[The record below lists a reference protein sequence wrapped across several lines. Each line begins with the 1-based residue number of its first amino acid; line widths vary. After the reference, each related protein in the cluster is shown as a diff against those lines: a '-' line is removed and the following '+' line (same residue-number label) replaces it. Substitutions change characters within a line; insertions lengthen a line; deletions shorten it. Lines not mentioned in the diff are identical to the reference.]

1 MKSKPA
7 RIAAA
12 WSAAFAL
19 LACIVSTA
27 NTPAAE
33 ARTAGAQASV
43 IGGQEAT
50 QGSYPFMA
58 FIVYFENE
66 KAVLACTGTV
76 IAPRVILT
84 AAHCLFN
91 PESKALLDPSG
102 YRVVTG
108 VVNWTE
114 PQRQVSGV
122 TRLIPYPKFVPGEVS
137 KFGDAALLALAT
149 PTTASPIPIATH
161 ANPRYLRLG
170 AHARVAGWGMT
181 YFSEPAEGAEQ
192 IEPTES
198 LMWAKTVVEGSRC
211 EGLRGRICAIDFPRA
226 ASGVCHGDSGGPLFV
241 SNRKGGWVEIGVT
254 QAVFGNCTTQRP
266 QLFTRTD
273 LLSKWIEGRVQKI
286 EAQP

>member
-19 LACIVSTA
+19 LACIVSSTS
-27 NTPAAE
+27 TPAAE
-33 ARTAGAQASV
+33 ASGPAAQVSV

-50 QGSYPFMA
+50 PGSYPFMA
-58 FIVYFENE
+58 FVVYFENE
-66 KAVLACTGTV
+66 KAVLSCTGTV

-91 PESKALLDPSG
+91 PESKAPLDASG

-108 VVNWTE
+108 VVNWTD

-122 TRLIPYPKFVPGEVS
+122 TRPIPYPKFVPGAVS
-137 KFGDAALLALAT
+137 KFGDAALLVLAT
-149 PTTASPIPIATH
+149 PTTAPPIPIATRPN
-161 ANPRYLRLG
+161 ARYLRLG

-198 LMWAKTVVEGSRC
+198 LMWARTVVEGSRC
-211 EGLRGRICAIDFPRA
+211 EGLWGRICAIDFPKA
-226 ASGVCHGDSGGPLFV
+226 TSGVCHGDSGGPLFA
-241 SNRKGGWVEIGVT
+241 SNRKGGWVEIGIT
-254 QAVFGNCTTQRP
+254 QAVFGNCATQRP

-273 LLSKWIEGRVQKI
+273 LLSKWIKGRVQKI
-286 EAQP
+286 EALP